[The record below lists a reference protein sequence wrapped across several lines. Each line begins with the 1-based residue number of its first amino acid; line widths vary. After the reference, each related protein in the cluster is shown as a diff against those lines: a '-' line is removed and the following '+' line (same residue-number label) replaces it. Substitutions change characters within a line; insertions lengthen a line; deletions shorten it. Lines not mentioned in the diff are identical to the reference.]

1 VSTFGVIKHLTD
13 ALVFGLSAAFNA
25 DPLTKPFAGTIFTDS
40 PAAPGAGGGQK
51 TGMSFW
57 PYRVERDE
65 FLSNPALIPAGPS
78 LLEFPPLIVDVWYLV
93 TPMTGS
99 GDSDQLLLEKTLQY
113 LYDVGPIPLGGD
125 TPIITFETPGVD
137 ELFRLWSALDIP
149 YALSSVFSARHVSI
163 DSLRPPQNGA
173 RIIERYDRYLRIGSS

>member
-1 VSTFGVIKHLTD
+1 MSAFGVIKHLTD
-13 ALVFGLSAAFNA
+13 AIVFGLNAAFGD
-25 DPLTKPFAGTIFTDS
+25 DPLTAPFAGTIFTDS
-40 PAAPGAGGGQK
+40 PAATGAGGAK

-65 FLSNPALIPAGPS
+65 FLSNPSLVPIGTALLGIPS
-78 LLEFPPLIVDVWYLV
+78 LKVDIWYLV

-113 LYDVGPIPLGGD
+113 LYDVGPIALGSD
-125 TPIITFETPGVD
+125 TPIITFETPGAD

-149 YALSSVFSARHVSI
+149 YALSSVFVARHVSI
-163 DSLRPPQNGA
+163 DSLRPPQRAA
-173 RIIERYDRYLRIGSS
+173 RIVERYDQYVTIGS